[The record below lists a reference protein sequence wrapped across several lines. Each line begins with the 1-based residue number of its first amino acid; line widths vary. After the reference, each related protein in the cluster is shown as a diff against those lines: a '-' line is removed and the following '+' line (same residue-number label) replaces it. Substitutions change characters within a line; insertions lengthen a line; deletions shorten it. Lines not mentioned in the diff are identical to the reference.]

1 MRTIYTAALAS
12 AIALS
17 AFVSITSS
25 AAQAGP
31 IVSPGHYCLAYDH
44 GGSDCSFS
52 SYAQCQAT
60 ASGIDAEGV
69 DEQPWGR
76 FVTFSDPDGNKW
88 TLQQLPPRP

>member
-44 GGSDCSFS
+44 GGSDCSFT

-60 ASGIDAEGV
+60 ASGIDAECYGKTV
-69 DEQPWGR
+69 QDDESSRNQ
-76 FVTFSDPDGNKW
+76 S
-88 TLQQLPPRP
+88 RPSYKSRAQTR